1 MQMLDEFSIISP
13 YVKLL
18 KKYRNLFNQF
28 VYKYRPVNINNKN
41 PDFFIVVDSDKLL
54 IVKYFLI
61 PWNLI
66 SC

>member
-28 VYKYRPVNINNKN
+28 VYKYRQVNINIK
-41 PDFFIVVDSDKLL
+41 
-54 IVKYFLI
+54 
-61 PWNLI
+61 
-66 SC
+66 